1 MWTLIRQTNNNKPL
15 TWNEN
20 HNWINI
26 IIEDDVL
33 MNLDKA

>member
-1 MWTLIRQTNNNKPL
+1 MRKLIRQTNNNKPL
-15 TWNEN
+15 TCNEN

-33 MNLDKA
+33 MNHDMA